1 MSMAQSASQHASL
14 VAPIAIQDFEKP
26 LLSASVQHNK
36 SKIKKKKEIESKA
49 KVKSCIRNYPAPVK
63 TDGMGPYI
71 RMVLHIGDSI
81 ITG

>member
-1 MSMAQSASQHASL
+1 MTQSTSQHASL
-14 VAPIAIQDFEKP
+14 VALITIQDFEKP
-26 LLSASVQHNK
+26 LVSASVQHNK
-36 SKIKKKKEIESKA
+36 SKIKQKREIESKA

-63 TDGMGPYI
+63 TDGICPYI